1 MELLAALTLG
11 IVTSFHCV
19 GMCGPIALA
28 LPLKNDNWF
37 SRIFGASLYNIG
49 RSITYAIMGF
59 IAGLFGQGIAL
70 GGFQRWVAI
79 VMGSLMVLS
88 AFFPAIFKPSMNF
101 EKGIFSFVGRLK
113 KRLGIL
119 FGKRSYSSL
128 FTIGLL
134 NGLLP
139 CGPVYAALAAAI
151 ATGSAVNGMF
161 FMFVFGLAT
170 IPMLL
175 AISLLGNLMSIN
187 LRKKVTK
194 YIPIA
199 VFFIGVLFI
208 LRGLALGIPFLS
220 PPEHKMKIPPSKDK
234 TKTEKV
240 LDKKELPEH
249 TCCQ

>member
-1 MELLAALTLG
+1 MELLSALILG
-11 IVTSFHCV
+11 FFTSFHCV

-37 SRIFGASLYNIG
+37 TRTFGASLYNIG
-49 RSITYAIMGF
+49 RSITYGIMGF
-59 IAGLFGQGIAL
+59 FAGLFGQGIAL
-70 GGFQRWVAI
+70 VGFQRWVAI

-88 AFFPAIFKPSMNF
+88 AFFPAIFKSGF
-101 EKGIFSFVGRLK
+101 SFDKGVFSFVGKLK
-113 KRLGIL
+113 SRLGLL

-151 ATGSAVNGMF
+151 ATGSAINGAG

-175 AISLLGNLMSIN
+175 AISLLGNLMSVHF
-187 LRKKVTK
+187 RKKVTR
-194 YIPIA
+194 YIPVA

-220 PPEHKMKIPPSKDK
+220 PPEKKMKIPEAK
-234 TKTEKV
+234 KTEMTMT
-240 LDKKELPEH
+240 KEEIKSR
-249 TCCQ
+249 TCCE